1 MSKNNYFE
9 NDNIDAERLK
19 RQKARKRKKTAKCFL
34 TVLGL
39 IVVAVAVFLITVKI
53 CVPDFDFKTLIPDNI
68 SQMINA
74 DSKKSTTPDTTAQ
87 PSTAQPATAQPTTQ
101 KPESELLTYLP
112 AEDFAFKTSVQGNHL
127 GNLLNGGKIGT
138 DMTYVYHISNG
149 DGIYRF
155 EPNGETYA
163 KSFSTDDSLSSLNLR
178 GEYFYYVDDDDNCL
192 YQLPKGTSKAKK
204 LAENVKFAYV
214 YDATIYYITTNNSLC
229 TMSVKEQT
237 PTVLYSSDDNEM
249 NFVGISLDRVFV
261 SVTGSDGTVEYYTFK
276 TPQTQLPLSS
286 KATAP
291 TAKLNRSSLKT
302 DICIIIS
309 AVMTARMI

>member
-112 AEDFAFKTSVQGNHL
+112 AE
-127 GNLLNGGKIGT
+127 
-138 DMTYVYHISNG
+138 
-149 DGIYRF
+149 
-155 EPNGETYA
+155 
-163 KSFSTDDSLSSLNLR
+163 
-178 GEYFYYVDDDDNCL
+178 
-192 YQLPKGTSKAKK
+192 
-204 LAENVKFAYV
+204 LAQ
-214 YDATIYYITTNNSLC
+214 I
-229 TMSVKEQT
+229 
-237 PTVLYSSDDNEM
+237 
-249 NFVGISLDRVFV
+249 
-261 SVTGSDGTVEYYTFK
+261 
-276 TPQTQLPLSS
+276 
-286 KATAP
+286 
-291 TAKLNRSSLKT
+291 
-302 DICIIIS
+302 
-309 AVMTARMI
+309 

>member
-87 PSTAQPATAQPTTQ
+87 PATAQPTTQ

-155 EPNGETYA
+155 EQTA
-163 KSFSTDDSLSSLNLR
+163 KHTPKAFQPMTAYHRLIFEASIFIMSMTTTIA
-178 GEYFYYVDDDDNCL
+178 FINC
-192 YQLPKGTSKAKK
+192 QRAHQRPKSLPK
-204 LAENVKFAYV
+204 
-214 YDATIYYITTNNSLC
+214 
-229 TMSVKEQT
+229 M
-237 PTVLYSSDDNEM
+237 
-249 NFVGISLDRVFV
+249 
-261 SVTGSDGTVEYYTFK
+261 
-276 TPQTQLPLSS
+276 
-286 KATAP
+286 
-291 TAKLNRSSLKT
+291 
-302 DICIIIS
+302 
-309 AVMTARMI
+309 